1 MQIVGDALVG
11 VTLARVAFSTAFIF
25 VLILWVVK
33 FGLQNTFIN
42 ILVIAIVTLMV
53 LLSFCDTEMQ
63 FGAWLFLEIYIMQLQ
78 RIKKEFRLAS
88 YHCI

>member
-1 MQIVGDALVG
+1 MQIVGDALAG

-25 VLILWVVK
+25 ALILWVVK

-78 RIKKEFRLAS
+78 GIKKEFRLAS